1 MTSGHMARYSLH
13 KINSGAEEGQMGA
26 KGEGGGMGGYGVPPS
41 KSKTASFQ
49 GNGQRNNC
57 SLVFL
62 HMELS

>member
-1 MTSGHMARYSLH
+1 
-13 KINSGAEEGQMGA
+13 MGA

-49 GNGQRNNC
+49 GNGQRINY